1 MSSLH
6 LHRLVLAAAV
16 VAAIGVPAASHAAT
30 KSTTFQVLATI
41 VSDCSITSA
50 PNIDFG
56 NVGVTTANT
65 HQTSNLVITCTP
77 GTTYTLALDAGT
89 GTGSTIA
96 ARKMAGPGGNTLAYS
111 LYRDSGR
118 TQNWG
123 NTIGTD
129 TVGGTGTGSG
139 VTHTI
144 YARLP
149 SQTTPPV
156 GAYAS
161 TVTVTVAY

>member
-1 MSSLH
+1 MSSHDPRPLA
-6 LHRLVLAAAV
+6 LAALV
-16 VAAIGVPAASHAAT
+16 IAAAMPATSPAAT

-65 HQTSNLVITCTP
+65 DQTSNLTITCTP

-111 LYRDSGR
+111 LYRDTGR

-149 SQTTPPV
+149 AQTTPPV